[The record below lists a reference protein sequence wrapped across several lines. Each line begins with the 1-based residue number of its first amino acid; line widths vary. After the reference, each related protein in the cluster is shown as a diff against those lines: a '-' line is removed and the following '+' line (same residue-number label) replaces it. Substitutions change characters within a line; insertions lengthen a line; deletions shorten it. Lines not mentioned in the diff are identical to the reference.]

1 MSGIIISNYWL
12 SAMNNPSTLM
22 VGTVT
27 ALYGVGAFFGALCA
41 AFVAEG
47 LGWKR
52 TLLLGAAIVIIG
64 AVLMSSAIERV
75 QFMVARIVTGVGIGY
90 VTIVTPVYQSE
101 ISAAAHKRWQVCC
114 QLMTMLFGLMS
125 AYWINYGV

>member
-1 MSGIIISNYWL
+1 MSGIVVSNYWL

-27 ALYGVGAFFGALCA
+27 ALYGVGAFFGALFGALCA

-47 LGWKR
+47 LGGKR

-64 AVLMSSAIERV
+64 AVLMGSAVERV
-75 QFMVARIVTGVGIGY
+75 QSMVARIVTGVGIGY
-90 VTIVTPVYQSE
+90 VTSVTPVYQSE
-101 ISAAAHKRWQVCC
+101 ISAAAHRGGKFVV
-114 QLMTMLFGLMS
+114 
-125 AYWINYGV
+125 N